1 VKPNKLQPYQAYW
14 QLYQESKLKIIVDTR
29 YNDHVKNTLKEK
41 QETWIGFTTKVV
53 KELFEAESAEV
64 KEEVEEYREKQVTSG
79 VIKLEDDED
88 AGKAMDGDAQ
98 QVMNDKMQS

>member
-1 VKPNKLQPYQAYW
+1 
-14 QLYQESKLKIIVDTR
+14 LKIIVDTR
-29 YNDHVKNTLKEK
+29 YNNHVKNTLKEK
-41 QETWIGFTTKVV
+41 QEMRISFTTKVV

-64 KEEVEEYREKQVTSG
+64 KEVVEEYWEKQVTSG

-88 AGKAMDGDAQ
+88 TGEAMDGDAQ